1 MYPPPSQNMSG
12 LQFDLDQAQFIDE
25 RGADQT
31 EAALALIAA
40 KCPELLQ
47 QFQVKINPFPA
58 NGGGPEEMVRRRGGG
73 EGGKAVE
80 SCGGEKR
87 CVCFVLLNRVLNP
100 PNRPRVQ
107 HPESNSI
114 VYRITLTIF
123 THTCD

>member
-1 MYPPPSQNMSG
+1 MFPSSSQNMSG

-73 EGGKAVE
+73 EGGETK
-80 SCGGEKR
+80 GEKR
-87 CVCFVLLNRVLNP
+87 L
-100 PNRPRVQ
+100 
-107 HPESNSI
+107 
-114 VYRITLTIF
+114 
-123 THTCD
+123 